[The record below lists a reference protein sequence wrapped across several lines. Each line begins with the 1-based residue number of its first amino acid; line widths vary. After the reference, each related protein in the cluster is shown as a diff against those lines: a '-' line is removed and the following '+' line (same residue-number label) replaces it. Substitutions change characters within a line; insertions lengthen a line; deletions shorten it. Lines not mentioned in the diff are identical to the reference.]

1 MPDIGIR
8 ELKAR
13 LSQVVRAVKARRTR
27 YVINVRGKPVAVL
40 VPADTEPQ
48 RPRAD
53 EVWGRLEQLGQDIAK
68 HWHSDK
74 SAVELLSEMRR

>member
-13 LSQVVRAVKARRTR
+13 MSEVVRAVKERRTR
-27 YVINVRGKPVAVL
+27 YVIHVRGKPVAML
-40 VPADTEPQ
+40 VPAEAALE

-53 EVWGRLEQLGQDIAK
+53 QVWARLERIGQDIAK
-68 HWHSDK
+68 HWRSHK
-74 SAVELLSEMRR
+74 SAVELLSGMRR